1 MQSQWLPQNTD
12 RWNDGGVMN
21 ANTSITKSSPL
32 KITLIGGSGLIGRK
46 LAPLLEAQG
55 HEVVIASPSRG
66 VNTLTGEG
74 LAEAVKGSQV
84 VVDVTNSP
92 SFEEKAVREFF
103 DTSTRNLLAACNE
116 AGVQHFVALSVVGT
130 DRTPTN
136 GYFRAKLVQES
147 LIQASTVPFTIV
159 RATQFFEFVGAI
171 ATPSPDGA
179 SVRVSSSRFQP
190 MAADDVAAALADV
203 AVSEPRR
210 GIVEIAGPEAAP
222 MDEIVR
228 RFFEAQGESREVIG
242 DRSEPYFGTP
252 IDDQSLTP
260 GAGARL
266 GRIWFADWLQQ
277 QGELVQR

>member
-1 MQSQWLPQNTD
+1 
-12 RWNDGGVMN
+12 MN
-21 ANTSITKSSPL
+21 ANTSTSNASPL

-55 HEVVIASPSRG
+55 HKIVIASPSRG
-66 VNTLTGEG
+66 VNTLTGQG
-74 LAEAVKGSQV
+74 LADAVKGSQV
-84 VVDVTNSP
+84 VIDVTNSP

-103 DTSTRNLLAACNE
+103 ETSTRSILAACSD
-116 AGVQHFVALSVVGT
+116 AGVKHFVALSVVGT

-171 ATPSPDGA
+171 AGLSPDGGA
-179 SVRVSSSRFQP
+179 VRVSSSRFQP

-210 GIVEIAGPEAAP
+210 GIIEIAGPEAAP

-228 RFFEAQGESREVIG
+228 RFFEAQGDSREVIG

-260 GAGARL
+260 GPGARL
-266 GRIWFADWLQQ
+266 GRIWFADWLRQATTKA
-277 QGELVQR
+277 

>member
-1 MQSQWLPQNTD
+1 
-12 RWNDGGVMN
+12 MN
-21 ANTSITKSSPL
+21 ANTSTINGSPL

-46 LAPLLEAQG
+46 LAPLLEEQG
-55 HEVVIASPSRG
+55 HEIVIASPSRG

-74 LAEAVKGSQV
+74 LADTVKGSQV

-92 SFEEKAVREFF
+92 SFEENAVREFF
-103 DTSTRNLLAACNE
+103 DTSTRNILAACSE
-116 AGVQHFVALSVVGT
+116 AGVKHFIALSVVGT
-130 DRTPTN
+130 DRTATN
-136 GYFRAKLVQES
+136 GYFRAKLIQES
-147 LIQASTVPFTIV
+147 LIKASAVPFTIV

-171 ATPSPDGA
+171 AALSPDGGP
-179 SVRVSSSRFQP
+179 VRVSSSRFQP

-203 AVSEPRR
+203 AVSGPLR

-228 RFFEAQGESREVIG
+228 RFFEAKGDPRKVIG

-260 GAGARL
+260 GPGARL
-266 GRIWFADWLQQ
+266 GRIWFADWLR
-277 QGELVQR
+277 LPTTKA

>member
-1 MQSQWLPQNTD
+1 MNT
-12 RWNDGGVMN
+12 N
-21 ANTSITKSSPL
+21 ASTTNGSPL

-74 LAEAVKGSQV
+74 LAAAVKSSQV

-103 DTSTRNLLAACNE
+103 ETSTRNLLAACSD
-116 AGVQHFVALSVVGT
+116 AGVKHFIALSVVGT

-171 ATPSPDGA
+171 AALSPDGGV
-179 SVRVSSSRFQP
+179 VRVSSSRFQP
-190 MAADDVAAALADV
+190 MAADDVAAALADIAV
-203 AVSEPRR
+203 AEPRR
-210 GIVEIAGPEAAP
+210 GIIEIAGPEAAP

-228 RFFEAQGESREVIG
+228 RFFEAKGDAREVIG

-266 GRIWFADWLQQ
+266 GRIWFADWLKSSPAS
-277 QGELVQR
+277 

>member
-1 MQSQWLPQNTD
+1 
-12 RWNDGGVMN
+12 MN
-21 ANTSITKSSPL
+21 ANASITNGSPL

-74 LAEAVKGSQV
+74 LADAVKGSQI

-92 SFEEKAVREFF
+92 SFEENAVREFF
-103 DTSTRNLLAACNE
+103 DTSTRNILTACSE
-116 AGVQHFVALSVVGT
+116 AGVKHLIALSVVGT

-136 GYFRAKLVQES
+136 GYFRAKLIQES

-171 ATPSPDGA
+171 AATSPDGGA
-179 SVRVSSSRFQP
+179 VRVSSSRFQP

-210 GIVEIAGPEAAP
+210 GILEVAGPEAAP

-228 RFFEAQGESREVIG
+228 RFFEAKGEPREVIG
-242 DRSEPYFGTP
+242 DRNEPYFGTP

-260 GAGARL
+260 GPGARL
-266 GRIWFADWLQQ
+266 GRIWFADWLGQSISKA
-277 QGELVQR
+277 

>member
-1 MQSQWLPQNTD
+1 
-12 RWNDGGVMN
+12 MN
-21 ANTSITKSSPL
+21 ANTSTTSSSPL

-74 LAEAVKGSQV
+74 LADAVKGSQV

-103 DTSTRNLLAACNE
+103 DTSTRNIIAACSE
-116 AGVQHFVALSVVGT
+116 EGVQHFVALSVVGT

-171 ATPSPDGA
+171 AAPTPNGG

-228 RFFEAQGESREVIG
+228 RFFEAQGDSREVIG
-242 DRSEPYFGTP
+242 DHGEPYFGTP
-252 IDDQSLTP
+252 IDDHSLTP
-260 GAGARL
+260 GPGARL
-266 GRIWFADWLQQ
+266 GRIWFADWLKQQ
-277 QGELVQR
+277 PVPAHQ

>member
-1 MQSQWLPQNTD
+1 
-12 RWNDGGVMN
+12 MN
-21 ANTSITKSSPL
+21 ANASITNGSPL

-74 LAEAVKGSQV
+74 LADAVKGSQI

-92 SFEEKAVREFF
+92 SFEENAVREFF
-103 DTSTRNLLAACNE
+103 DTSTRNILTACSE
-116 AGVQHFVALSVVGT
+116 AGVKHLIALSVVGT

-171 ATPSPDGA
+171 AATSPDSG

-210 GIVEIAGPEAAP
+210 SILEVAGPEAAP

-228 RFFEAQGESREVIG
+228 RFFEAKGEPREVIG
-242 DRSEPYFGTP
+242 DRNEPYFGTP

-260 GAGARL
+260 GPGARL
-266 GRIWFADWLQQ
+266 GRIWFADWLGQSISKA
-277 QGELVQR
+277 

>member
-1 MQSQWLPQNTD
+1 MNTT
-12 RWNDGGVMN
+12 
-21 ANTSITKSSPL
+21 TSTPNGSHL

-74 LAEAVKGSQV
+74 LADAVKGSQV

-92 SFEEKAVREFF
+92 SFEEKAVRDFF
-103 DTSTRNLLAACNE
+103 DTSTRNILAACSD
-116 AGVQHFVALSVVGT
+116 ASVQHFVALSVVGT

-136 GYFRAKLVQES
+136 GYFRAKLIQES
-147 LIQASTVPFTIV
+147 RIQASSVPFTIV

-171 ATPSPDGA
+171 AGLSPDGG
-179 SVRVSSSRFQP
+179 SVRVSSARFQP

-210 GIVEIAGPEAAP
+210 GVIEIAGPEAAP

-228 RFFEAQGESREVIG
+228 RFFEATGDSREVIG

-260 GAGARL
+260 GTSARL
-266 GRIWFADWLQQ
+266 GRIWFADWLR
-277 QGELVQR
+277 LSFSKV